1 MLVGRLAPDSDQAR
15 YALGGELDFVALP
28 YYRSLGPASAL
39 RAFGGAAR
47 RFWRALDDVDCVW
60 LLGPHPFAV
69 PFAAIAALRRRRVVL
84 GVRQEFRRYIAS
96 RHPGRPL
103 WGVAALVLEG
113 SFRLLARLNGVIV
126 VGPDLAHRYRH
137 ARALLEINVS
147 LVAEAE
153 VVDPDADGRD
163 YDDGVELR
171 VLSVGRLETEKNP
184 LLLADVLAGL
194 AAGGRRWRLLVCGEG
209 ELAGE
214 LERRL
219 DELGV
224 GDRAEL
230 LGYVPFGERLDELY
244 RSSHVL
250 LHVSLTEGLP
260 QVLLE
265 GFAAATPVV
274 ATDVGGVAAAV
285 GDAALADPARRRGG
299 RGCGRPPSR
308 RGRRIARP
316 PAGRRAP
323 LRARTHRG
331 GRDAPG
337 GRVPASRAGVRGY
350 HPTPAS
356 TRRLQKSEDRS
367 ACVFVATKT
376 PLRRR
381 RRLPP

>member
-15 YALGGELDFVALP
+15 YALGGEPEFVALP

-147 LVAEAE
+147 LVAESE
-153 VVDPDADGRD
+153 IVDPDADGRA
-163 YDDGVELR
+163 YDDGGELR

-184 LLLADVLAGL
+184 LLLADVLA
-194 AAGGRRWRLLVCGEG
+194 AAGR
-209 ELAGE
+209 
-214 LERRL
+214 
-219 DELGV
+219 
-224 GDRAEL
+224 
-230 LGYVPFGERLDELY
+230 
-244 RSSHVL
+244 
-250 LHVSLTEGLP
+250 
-260 QVLLE
+260 
-265 GFAAATPVV
+265 
-274 ATDVGGVAAAV
+274 
-285 GDAALADPARRRGG
+285 
-299 RGCGRPPSR
+299 
-308 RGRRIARP
+308 
-316 PAGRRAP
+316 RRAP
-323 LRARTHRG
+323 LALARVRRGRARRRPRAAA
-331 GRDAPG
+331 GRA
-337 GRVPASRAGVRGY
+337 RRRHERRAARA
-350 HPTPAS
+350 TC
-356 TRRLQKSEDRS
+356 RS
-367 ACVFVATKT
+367 ASGWTSSIEAVTSSCTS
-376 PLRRR
+376 P
-381 RRLPP
+381 